1 MHWNPREAYDGIIDT
16 FDLNNGRVHVTY
28 DDFTSSAFAPCRAA
42 AEEERRPL
50 GVALGSS
57 VVVEGGSVVVPS
69 GAGGV
74 SATSSDMLGR

>member
-1 MHWNPREAYDGIIDT
+1 MGGGYVQDYKRGCNEYSPTMPNCSDK
-16 FDLNNGRVHVTY
+16 
-28 DDFTSSAFAPCRAA
+28 DFTSSAFAPCRAA